1 MEAKQSNLSKLLPI
15 MFTFFTMGFVDMV
28 GTATNYVKADFAL
41 SDTVANFLPSMVFLW
56 FFFLSVP
63 TGLMMNKIGK
73 RKTVLLSLVVTALA
87 LALPMCAFFIKSMYT
102 FPVMLVSFCLLGI
115 GNTLMQVS
123 LNPLITC
130 IVSGEKLASTLT
142 FGQFIKAIASF
153 VAPLIASW
161 ASVKYQSWLPLCLIF
176 LVFAVIAV
184 FYLGGTRI
192 EEEMPKDKSSSF
204 IECLKLLGNGTVLLL
219 FLGIVAHVGIDVGVN
234 TCAPKIIMERLALP
248 LEKAGIATSIYFLFR
263 TLGCFS
269 GSFILAKFPLKNFFA
284 ISVACMVL
292 SMIGLFVCHTLV
304 GLYIAIALVG
314 FGNSNIFSMVFS
326 KALLYLPEKNNEL
339 SGLMIMGLIGGT
351 IFPLLMG
358 VLSDAMGTQV
368 GSVIVISLGVIYLI
382 YLASTFLKKDK
393 A

>member
-1 MEAKQSNLSKLLPI
+1 MEAKQSNLSKLVPI

-63 TGLMMNKIGK
+63 TGLMMNRIGK

-87 LALPMCAFFIKSMYT
+87 LALPMCSFFIKSMYT

-161 ASVKYQSWLPLCLIF
+161 ASVRYQSWLPLCLIF

-184 FYLGGTRI
+184 FFLGGTKI
-192 EEEMPKDKSSSF
+192 EEEIQKDKSSSF
-204 IECLKLLGNGTVLLL
+204 IQCLKLLADGSVLLF

-284 ISVACMVL
+284 VSVICMVL
-292 SMIGLFVCHTLV
+292 SMMGLFICHSLS

-326 KALLYLPEKNNEL
+326 KALLYMPEKNNEM

-358 VLSDAMGTQV
+358 VMSDAMGSQV
-368 GSVIVISLGVIYLI
+368 GSVIVISIGVAYLV
-382 YLASTFLKKDK
+382 YLAAVLFKKDRI
-393 A
+393 

>member
-1 MEAKQSNLSKLLPI
+1 MKKSKLIPI
-15 MFTFFTMGFVDMV
+15 MFAFFAMGFVDMV
-28 GTATNYVKADFAL
+28 GTATNYVKADFQL
-41 SDTVANFLPSMVFLW
+41 SDTMANFLPSMVFLW

-63 TGLMMNKIGK
+63 TGLLMNRIGK

-87 LALPMCAFFIKSMYT
+87 LVLPLCAYSY
-102 FPVMLVSFCLLGI
+102 PVLLISFCLLGI

-123 LNPLITC
+123 LNPLISC
-130 IVSGEKLASTLT
+130 VVSGEKFASTLT

-153 VAPLIASW
+153 IAPIIASW
-161 ASVKYQSWLPLCLIF
+161 AAVKFGNWLLLYPIF
-176 LVFAVIAV
+176 LVFALIAAL
-184 FYLGGTRI
+184 YLGMTKI
-192 EEEMPKDKSSSF
+192 EEQQPKDRNSTF
-204 IECLKLLGNGTVLLL
+204 LQCLKLLGDTSVLLF

-234 TCAPKIIMERLALP
+234 TCAPKIIMERLGLP

-269 GSFILAKFPLKNFFA
+269 GSFILARFSQKKFFA
-284 ISVACMVL
+284 VSVACMVL
-292 SMIGLFVCHTLV
+292 AMAGLFLCHTLA
-304 GLYIAIALVG
+304 GLYVAIALVG

-326 KALLYLPEKNNEL
+326 KAILYLPEKNNEM

-358 VLSDAMGTQV
+358 VMSDAMGTQL
-368 GSVIVISLGVIYLI
+368 GSVIVISVGVGYLV
-382 YLASTFLKKDK
+382 YLATKFLKEEVK

>member
-1 MEAKQSNLSKLLPI
+1 MDSKQTNLSKLLPI
-15 MFTFFTMGFVDMV
+15 MFAFFAMGFVDMV

-41 SDTVANFLPSMVFLW
+41 SDTMANFLPSMVFLW

-63 TGLMMNKIGK
+63 TGLLMNQIGK

-87 LALPMCAFFIKSMYT
+87 MVLPLCAYNY
-102 FPVMLVSFCLLGI
+102 PVLLVSFCLLGI

-153 VAPLIASW
+153 IAPIIASW
-161 ASVKYQSWLPLCLIF
+161 ASVQFGNWLLLYPVF
-176 LVFAVIAV
+176 LAFAVIATA
-184 FYLGGTRI
+184 YLWFTKI
-192 EEEMPKDKSSSF
+192 EEDIPKDKSSNF
-204 IECLKLLGNGTVLLL
+204 VQCLKLLGEGSVLLL

-263 TLGCFS
+263 TMGCFS
-269 GSFILAKFPLKNFFA
+269 GSFILAKFPLKYFFA
-284 ISVACMVL
+284 VSVSCMVL
-292 SMIGLFVCHTLV
+292 SMILLFACHTLA
-304 GLYIAIALVG
+304 GLYVAIALVG

-326 KALLYLPEKNNEL
+326 RALLYLPEKNNEM

-368 GSVIVISLGVIYLI
+368 GSVIVISVGVAYLV
-382 YLASTFLKKDK
+382 YLALVFLKKTK

>member
-1 MEAKQSNLSKLLPI
+1 MMETKQSNLSRLLPV
-15 MFTFFTMGFVDMV
+15 MFAFFTMGFVDMV

-41 SDTVANFLPSMVFLW
+41 SDTMANFLPSMVFLW

-63 TGLMMNKIGK
+63 TGLLMNRIGK

-87 LALPMCAFFIKSMYT
+87 LVLPLCAYSY
-102 FPVMLVSFCLLGI
+102 PVLLVSFCLLGI

-130 IVSGEKLASTLT
+130 VVTGEKLASTLT

-161 ASVKYQSWLPLCLIF
+161 ASVKFGNWLLLYPIF
-176 LVFAVIAV
+176 LAFAVIATV
-184 FYLGGTRI
+184 YLGLTKI
-192 EEEMPKDKSSSF
+192 EEEIPKDKSSGF
-204 IECLKLLGNGTVLLL
+204 IQCLKLLGDSSVLLL

-269 GSFILAKFPLKNFFA
+269 GSFILSKFPLRNFFA
-284 ISVACMVL
+284 VSVACMVL
-292 SMIGLFVCHTLV
+292 AMIGLFLCRTLA
-304 GLYIAIALVG
+304 GLYVAIALVG

-326 KALLYLPEKNNEL
+326 KALLYLPEKNNEM

-351 IFPLLMG
+351 VFPLLMG
-358 VLSDAMGTQV
+358 VLSDAMGTQI
-368 GSVIVISLGVIYLI
+368 GSVIVISIGVAYLV
-382 YLASTFLKKDK
+382 YLAFKFLKTEK

>member
-1 MEAKQSNLSKLLPI
+1 

-142 FGQFIKAIASF
+142 FGQFVKAIASF
-153 VAPLIASW
+153 VAPLIAGW
-161 ASVKYQSWLPLCLIF
+161 ASVQYQSWLPLCLIF

-184 FYLGGTRI
+184 FYLGGTKI
-192 EEEMPKDKSSSF
+192 EEEMPKGKSSSF
-204 IECLKLLGNGTVLLL
+204 IECLKLLGDGSVLLL

-248 LEKAGIATSIYFLFR
+248 LEKAGVATSIYFLFR

-269 GSFILAKFPLKNFFA
+269 GSFILAKYPLKNFFA

-292 SMIGLFVCHTLV
+292 SMIGLFACHTLI

-351 IFPLLMG
+351 VFPLLMG
-358 VLSDAMGTQV
+358 VLSDAMGSQT
-368 GSVIVISLGVIYLI
+368 GSVIVISLGVVYLI
-382 YLASTFLKKDK
+382 YLALTFLKKEN

>member
-1 MEAKQSNLSKLLPI
+1 MEEKKSNLSRLAPI
-15 MFTFFTMGFVDMV
+15 MLAFFTMGFVDMV

-41 SDTVANFLPSMVFLW
+41 SDTMANFLPSMVFLW

-87 LALPMCAFFIKSMYT
+87 LVLPLFSYSY
-102 FPVMLVSFCLLGI
+102 PVLLVSFCLLGI

-130 IVSGEKLASTLT
+130 VVSGEKLASTLT

-153 VAPLIASW
+153 IAPLIASW
-161 ASVKYQSWLPLCLIF
+161 ASVKFDNWLLLYPIF
-176 LVFAVIAV
+176 LGFAVIAAV
-184 FYLGGTRI
+184 YLGMTKI
-192 EEEMPKDKSSSF
+192 EEEIPKDKSSGF
-204 IECLKLLGNGTVLLL
+204 IDCLKLLGDTTVLLF
-219 FLGIVAHVGIDVGVN
+219 FLGIVSHVGIDVGVN
-234 TCAPKIIMERLALP
+234 TCAPKIIMERLGLP

-269 GSFILAKFPLKNFFA
+269 GSFILAKFPLKKFFA
-284 ISVACMVL
+284 ISVSCMVL
-292 SMIGLFVCHTLV
+292 SIIGLFVCHTLA
-304 GLYIAIALVG
+304 GLYVAIALVG
-314 FGNSNIFSMVFS
+314 FGNSNIFSMIFS
-326 KALLYLPEKNNEL
+326 RALLYLPEKNNEI

-351 IFPLLMG
+351 VFPLLMG
-358 VLSDAMGTQV
+358 VLSDALGTQI
-368 GSVIVISLGVIYLI
+368 GSVLVINLGVIYLI
-382 YLASTFLKKDK
+382 YLAYRFKKEK

>member
-1 MEAKQSNLSKLLPI
+1 MKRSVSKLLPI
-15 MFTFFTMGFVDMV
+15 MFSFFAMGFVDMV

-41 SDTVANFLPSMVFLW
+41 SDTMANFLPSMVFLW

-63 TGLMMNKIGK
+63 TGLLMNRIGK
-73 RKTVLLSLVVTALA
+73 RKTVLLSLAVTALA
-87 LALPMCAFFIKSMYT
+87 MVLPPCAYSY
-102 FPVMLVSFCLLGI
+102 PVLLVSFCLLGI

-130 IVSGEKLASTLT
+130 VVTGERLASTLT
-142 FGQFIKAIASF
+142 FGQFVKAIASF
-153 VAPLIASW
+153 IAPIIASW
-161 ASVKYQSWLPLCLIF
+161 ASVRFGNWLLLYPIF
-176 LVFAVIAV
+176 LAFALIALA
-184 FYLGGTRI
+184 YLGLTKI
-192 EEEMPKDKSSSF
+192 EEEIPKDKSSTF
-204 IECLKLLGNGTVLLL
+204 VQCLKLLGDGSVLLF

-269 GSFILAKFPLKNFFA
+269 GSFILAKFPVRKFFA
-284 ISVACMVL
+284 VSVACMVL
-292 SMIGLFVCHTLV
+292 AMAGLFLCHTLT
-304 GLYIAIALVG
+304 GLYVAIALVG
-314 FGNSNIFSMVFS
+314 FGNSNIFSMIFS
-326 KALLYLPEKNNEL
+326 KALLYLPEKNNEM

-368 GSVIVISLGVIYLI
+368 GSVIVISVGVAYLV
-382 YLASTFLKKDK
+382 YLATVFFKKEK

>member
-1 MEAKQSNLSKLLPI
+1 METKQSNISRLLPI
-15 MFTFFTMGFVDMV
+15 MFSFFAMGFVDMV

-41 SDTVANFLPSMVFLW
+41 SDTMANFLPSMVFLW

-63 TGLMMNKIGK
+63 TGLLMNRIGK

-87 LALPMCAFFIKSMYT
+87 LVLPLCAYNY
-102 FPVMLVSFCLLGI
+102 PVLLVSFCLLGI

-130 IVSGEKLASTLT
+130 VVSGEKLASTLT

-153 VAPLIASW
+153 VAPIIASW
-161 ASVKYQSWLPLCLIF
+161 ASVRFGNWLLLYPIF
-176 LVFAVIAV
+176 LVFAVIATI
-184 FYLGGTRI
+184 YLGVSKI
-192 EEEMPKDKSSSF
+192 EEDIPKDKSSGF
-204 IECLKLLGNGTVLLL
+204 IQCLKLLGDASVLLL

-269 GSFILAKFPLKNFFA
+269 GSFILARFPLRKFFA
-284 ISVACMVL
+284 VSVACMVL
-292 SMIGLFVCHTLV
+292 SMAGLFVCKSLA
-304 GLYIAIALVG
+304 GLYVAIALVG

-326 KALLYLPEKNNEL
+326 RALLYLPEKNNEM

-351 IFPLLMG
+351 VFPLLMG
-358 VLSDAMGTQV
+358 VLSDAMGTQA
-368 GSVIVISLGVIYLI
+368 GSVIVISIGVAYLV
-382 YLASTFLKKDK
+382 YLAFTFLKKK
-393 A
+393 TA